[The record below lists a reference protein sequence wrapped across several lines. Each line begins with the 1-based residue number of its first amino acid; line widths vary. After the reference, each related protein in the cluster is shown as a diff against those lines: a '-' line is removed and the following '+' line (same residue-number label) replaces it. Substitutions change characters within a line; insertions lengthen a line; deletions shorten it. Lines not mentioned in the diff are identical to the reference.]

1 MHVNDF
7 CALRFI
13 LFAHSVFFSCH
24 HCVWS
29 LLLWWCWWC
38 WWHFILVIWLCK
50 LHWTC
55 RKPQQLSWF
64 LEPVGFF
71 FYILVLLL
79 SIFLGPFLGWLSLF
93 AIHLPSHHLFFFSLH
108 GFLQS
113 LSCLLM
119 PCQANTS
126 VLLVPM
132 FFHFLFPYSFCCVSS
147 FCPFSLPCPHVCP
160 SPMSTLHILVKFQSV
175 CAMSSFILSALCF
188 TCVCSVL
195 LSLSR

>member
-71 FYILVLLL
+71 FVFFYILVLLL
-79 SIFLGPFLGWLSLF
+79 SIFLGPFPGWLSLF
-93 AIHLPSHHLFFFSLH
+93 AIHLPNHHLFFFLSMAFCIPCLV
-108 GFLQS
+108 F
-113 LSCLLM
+113 SCLVRLIRLYSWS
-119 PCQANTS
+119 PC
-126 VLLVPM
+126 
-132 FFHFLFPYSFCCVSS
+132 FFIFCS
-147 FCPFSLPCPHVCP
+147 
-160 SPMSTLHILVKFQSV
+160 HILFVVFHPFVLSV
-175 CAMSSFILSALCF
+175 CHVLMSVHPQCQLYIS
-188 TCVCSVL
+188 
-195 LSLSR
+195 